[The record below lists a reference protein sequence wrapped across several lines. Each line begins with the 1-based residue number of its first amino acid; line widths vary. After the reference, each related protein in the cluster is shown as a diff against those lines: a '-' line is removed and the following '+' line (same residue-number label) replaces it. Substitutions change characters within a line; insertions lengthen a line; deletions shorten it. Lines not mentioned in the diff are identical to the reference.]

1 MSEATVIRLDLPAE
15 HRYLSVAATC
25 VTEVLAR
32 TDGIR
37 DAEQLSYSVQ
47 LAVHEICANIVD
59 HAYDG
64 AGGRIAIV
72 VQLDSC
78 HGQVTIELHD
88 TGRFFDPDDDVE
100 HDPDI
105 PRESGYGLMIARQLL
120 DEVRYEREASQNRWL
135 LVKRFQIG

>member
-1 MSEATVIRLDLPAE
+1 MSESTVVRLDLPAE
-15 HRYLSVAATC
+15 HRYLSVAAAC

-64 AGGRIAIV
+64 ADGRIAMT
-72 VQLDSC
+72 VQLDRC
-78 HGQVTIELHD
+78 DGQITIELRD
-88 TGRFFDPDDDVE
+88 TGRFFDPADDVE
-100 HDPDI
+100 QDLDI
-105 PRESGYGLMIARQLL
+105 PRESGYGLLIARQLL
-120 DEVRYEREASQNRWL
+120 DDVRYEREESRNRWL
-135 LVKRFQIG
+135 LVKRFALD